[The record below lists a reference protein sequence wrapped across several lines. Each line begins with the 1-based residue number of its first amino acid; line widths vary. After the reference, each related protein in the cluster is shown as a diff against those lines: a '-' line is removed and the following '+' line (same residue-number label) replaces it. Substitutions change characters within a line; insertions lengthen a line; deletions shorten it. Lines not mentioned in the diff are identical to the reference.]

1 MSDSA
6 PMDAVLELAGGER
19 LALDEQGYLADWRS
33 WTPAVAEHFAAREG
47 VTLGPDHWAVI
58 ELLRDYY
65 GDYEIAP
72 PMRAL
77 LKLLRAR
84 LGDAALGS
92 RELYRLFPEGPA
104 KQACRYA
111 GLPRPVSCI

>member
-1 MSDSA
+1 MSGS
-6 PMDAVLELAGGER
+6 LELADGGR
-19 LALDEQGYLADWRS
+19 LALDADGCLADWTQWR
-33 WTPAVAEHFAAREG
+33 PEVAERMAADDGIE
-47 VTLGPDHWAVI
+47 LGADHWRVI

-65 GDYEIAP
+65 AAYEIAP

-77 LKLLRAR
+77 VKLLRER
-84 LGDAALGS
+84 GGDADYGS